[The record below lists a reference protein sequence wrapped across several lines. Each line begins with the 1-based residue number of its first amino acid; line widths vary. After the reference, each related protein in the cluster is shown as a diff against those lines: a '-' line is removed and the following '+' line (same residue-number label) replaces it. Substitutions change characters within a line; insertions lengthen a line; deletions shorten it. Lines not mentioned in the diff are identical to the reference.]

1 MGDERLLREIEE
13 FFYEKIPI
21 TRAMGVRVTKYRW
34 GSTQTRSA
42 DRP

>member
-21 TRAMGVRVTKYRW
+21 TRAM
-34 GSTQTRSA
+34 A
-42 DRP
+42 FE